1 MRKLFTT
8 MRFLQGIRM
17 LISVSTMLATTLN
30 IKVVTGQLSYDWILF
45 AKSCLFGHSKQDLK
59 VVN

>member
-8 MRFLQGIRM
+8 MRFLQSIM

-30 IKVVTGQLSYDWILF
+30 IKVVPGQLSYVWILF
-45 AKSCLFGHSKQDLK
+45 AKSCLFGHCKQDLK